1 LRINLGEVEDKRF
14 GLSEPSGRV
23 FKAPG
28 TSLRL
33 IKNVLDKVKR
43 DLGNSPSKKE
53 IDRTEKK
60 VCANMHFG
68 VFDLETQRS
77 AQEVGGW
84 HRADLMGIS
93 CVVVY
98 DSKKDDFF
106 EFAENQI
113 ESVVDYLKQFDL
125 VVGFNIKRFDY
136 KVLEGYSDFDFKG
149 LPTLDILDEIYK
161 YLGYR
166 LSLDHLATVT
176 LNRKKSA
183 NGFQALRWWKQG
195 RLREIID
202 YCRQDV
208 EITKD
213 LFLFGRKNGYLL
225 FVNRQNLK
233 VSIPINW

>member
-1 LRINLGEVEDKRF
+1 
-14 GLSEPSGRV
+14 
-23 FKAPG
+23 
-28 TSLRL
+28 
-33 IKNVLDKVKR
+33 
-43 DLGNSPSKKE
+43 
-53 IDRTEKK
+53 
-60 VCANMHFG
+60 MHFG

-98 DSKKDDFF
+98 DSRKDDFF
-106 EFAENQI
+106 EFAESQI
-113 ESVVDYLKQFDL
+113 ESVVDYLKKFDL

-149 LPTLDILDEIYK
+149 LPTLDILDEIYQH
-161 YLGYR
+161 LGFR

-183 NGFQALRWWKQG
+183 NGRQALRWWKQG
-195 RLREIID
+195 RLQEIID

-213 LFLFGRKNGYLL
+213 LFLFGKKQGYLL
-225 FVNRQNLK
+225 FVNRQNRK
-233 VSIPINW
+233 VRIPINW

>member
-1 LRINLGEVEDKRF
+1 
-14 GLSEPSGRV
+14 
-23 FKAPG
+23 
-28 TSLRL
+28 
-33 IKNVLDKVKR
+33 
-43 DLGNSPSKKE
+43 
-53 IDRTEKK
+53 
-60 VCANMHFG
+60 MHFG

-98 DSKKDDFF
+98 DSRKDAFF
-106 EFAENQI
+106 EFAESQI
-113 ESVVDYLKQFDL
+113 ESVVDYLKKFDL

-161 YLGYR
+161 HLGYR
-166 LSLDHLATVT
+166 LSLDHLARVT

-183 NGFQALRWWKQG
+183 NGLQALRWWKQG

-213 LFLFGRKNGYLL
+213 LFLFGRKKGYLL
-225 FVNRQNLK
+225 FVNRQNRK
-233 VSIPINW
+233 VRIPINW

>member
-1 LRINLGEVEDKRF
+1 
-14 GLSEPSGRV
+14 
-23 FKAPG
+23 
-28 TSLRL
+28 
-33 IKNVLDKVKR
+33 
-43 DLGNSPSKKE
+43 
-53 IDRTEKK
+53 
-60 VCANMHFG
+60 MHFG

-136 KVLEGYSDFDFKG
+136 KVLERYSDFDFKG

-161 YLGYR
+161 HLGYR

-183 NGFQALRWWKQG
+183 NGLQALRWWKQG

-213 LFLFGRKNGYLL
+213 LFLFGRKKGYLL
-225 FVNRQNLK
+225 FVNRQNRK
-233 VSIPINW
+233 VRIPINW